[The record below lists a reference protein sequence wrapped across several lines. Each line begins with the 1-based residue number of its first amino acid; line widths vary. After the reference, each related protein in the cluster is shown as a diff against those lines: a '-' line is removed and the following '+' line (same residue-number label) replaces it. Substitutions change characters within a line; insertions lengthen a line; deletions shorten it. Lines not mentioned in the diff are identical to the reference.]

1 MTGRRSAAPVAS
13 RGQSAAAAIHVAIA
27 CFAAT
32 MAVGVWTAPDRAAAL
47 PQLWVLVAGGLA
59 YGVIWAAARFVS
71 GAFTALLVTFLLA
84 NVAAAAFFLAQYQ
97 YLAVGAKVP
106 AVDALA
112 RALSAPFAQSD
123 AWAPFPNSL
132 ATLLDGAIGA
142 ALGVVLSRRSAVLR
156 GVGAVALAVL
166 VAALL
171 ASASRG
177 SWLGVAAALAAGT
190 YVAWRLPAPS
200 LGLAGPLAGV
210 AVLAAVGGALWS
222 SPPWWVR
229 LVAAAG
235 RPDRLEVY
243 QHASTLLR
251 DTPFTGIGAGGS
263 FASSLSKYALMIQV
277 PYLTYAHNLSLQ
289 IWLDQ
294 GVLGLAAWF
303 ALAAATVVAAAAG
316 EAAQLGWRFRGV
328 WVGLLAI
335 HLHGLS
341 DARQSVDGWTWA
353 PFFVLSALLAAA
365 VGRHGVRVT
374 RARVAAPAMM
384 AGLVV
389 LAVVVGR
396 GSVGPAWTANL
407 AGVAQA
413 RADFAIDRQAA
424 PIEQWRTEAVDG
436 FSRVLDMDGT
446 DVPALRRLGM
456 LELDLDHHADAVTHL
471 SRAYALDPGTAST
484 RKAYGLAAMWTGDV
498 GLAAQLLGGLPGIA
512 EELNTWSYWRRSR
525 DEVALAAAAA
535 RVSLAV
541 EPDQAPIVEWLAGL
555 EAERPATAR

>member
-1 MTGRRSAAPVAS
+1 MTGRRAAVPAAAPGAP
-13 RGQSAAAAIHVAIA
+13 AAAAIHVAIG
-27 CFAAT
+27 CFVAT
-32 MAVGVWTAPDRAAAL
+32 MAVGVWTTPDRAAAL
-47 PQLWVLVAGGLA
+47 VQLWVLLAGWLA
-59 YGVIWAAARFVS
+59 YGVIWAAARFIS

-84 NVAAAAFFLAQYQ
+84 NIAAATFFLTQYQ

-106 AVDALA
+106 AVDAIA

-142 ALGVVLSRRSAVLR
+142 ALGAALSRRGAVPR
-156 GVGAVALAVL
+156 SVGAVAFAVL
-166 VAALL
+166 AAALL

-190 YVAWRLPAPS
+190 YVAYRLPAPS
-200 LGLAGPLAGV
+200 LALAGGLAGV
-210 AVLAAVGGALWS
+210 AVLTAIGGALWS

-243 QHASTLLR
+243 QHAATLLR

-263 FASSLSKYALMIQV
+263 FAASLSKYALMIQV
-277 PYLTYAHNLSLQ
+277 PFLTYAHNLSLQ

-303 ALAAATVVAAAAG
+303 ALATATLVAAAAG

-328 WVGLLAI
+328 WIGLLAI
-335 HLHGLS
+335 HIHGLS

-353 PFFVLSALLAAA
+353 PFFVLTALLAAA

-374 RARVAAPAMM
+374 RARVAAPAMI
-384 AGLVV
+384 AGLVL

-396 GSVGPAWTANL
+396 GSVRPAWTANQ
-407 AGVAQA
+407 AAVAQA

-424 PIEQWRTEAVDG
+424 PIDQWRTDAVDG
-436 FSRVLDMDGT
+436 FSRALGMDGE

-456 LELDLDHHADAVTHL
+456 LELDLDRHRDALTHL
-471 SRAYALDPGTAST
+471 SRAYGLDPGTAST

-498 GLAAQLLGGLPGIA
+498 GLAAQLLGGFPGIV

-525 DEVALAAAAA
+525 DQVALAAAAA
-535 RVSLAV
+535 RVSLAI
-541 EPDQAPIVEWLAGL
+541 EPAQPPITEWLAGL
-555 EAERPATAR
+555 EDEPRPLGR